1 MGWIGTGSKKST
13 EKVTKVSQGEHS
25 KRPRTE
31 GISSRGS
38 GPGEFSVKRSEEKY
52 SVCGMRR
59 KHSSVSVFGSDSCH
73 SVLNVY
79 FSKSMRRISS
89 GSGKREVEPTYDIIH
104 HWGICFD
111 LECCIRDE
119 LPGENEIK
127 LRRLKLLHIL
137 PIDWYT

>member
-1 MGWIGTGSKKST
+1 MTWDGLVLDPKST

-52 SVCGMRR
+52 SVCGIRR

-89 GSGKREVEPTYDIIH
+89 GSGKREVSKH
-104 HWGICFD
+104 N
-111 LECCIRDE
+111 IRYNSS
-119 LPGENEIK
+119 LGYL
-127 LRRLKLLHIL
+127 LRSRML
-137 PIDWYT
+137 YT